1 MIRLYHQNVYL
12 QQNCITLSNFF
23 VSIKFILYIWVPTM
37 QIPSITVEQVAQQFK
52 AWRQTKTNKFDPI
65 PNHLKELVRQL
76 LHHYSCKDIAKHLNI
91 NKTIISSIQ
100 QAHQPSLK
108 TSPTSTSNK
117 VLQHDINFLPF
128 QLVNSIDTDPVATPK
143 QNYYTCHIIK
153 PNGTK
158 LIIQTLELKTIIQ
171 TFLCCN

>member
-1 MIRLYHQNVYL
+1 
-12 QQNCITLSNFF
+12 
-23 VSIKFILYIWVPTM
+23 M
-37 QIPSITVEQVAQQFK
+37 QIPSITIEQVAQQFK

-100 QAHQPSLK
+100 RILAAK
-108 TSPTSTSNK
+108 
-117 VLQHDINFLPF
+117 LQQDINFLPF

-158 LIIQTLELKTIIQ
+158 LIIQTLDPKIIIQ
-171 TFLCCN
+171 TFLCCNYST